1 MTKLSYRAE
10 MSAITT
16 TSDILDQALRN
27 AGLEQAFNDRGL
39 AYEDCPG
46 CGAHRG
52 LKLSLARGRVECSAC
67 GSEGPLLAYLREK
80 TEADEWNTEVYS
92 EADIIP
98 IEAHSTPVMISRS
111 YLLNTVFGAR

>member
-1 MTKLSYRAE
+1 

-46 CGAHRG
+46 V
-52 LKLSLARGRVECSAC
+52 GRIAV
-67 GSEGPLLAYLREK
+67 
-80 TEADEWNTEVYS
+80 
-92 EADIIP
+92 
-98 IEAHSTPVMISRS
+98 
-111 YLLNTVFGAR
+111 